1 MNIRN
6 YFSKTQNA
14 KLKRYQKMVEL
25 SGLKPEHR
33 VLHAGCGH
41 GYSFEFYNKENEVV
55 GLDIFPPED
64 CDIVREKFRYVQGDG
79 THMDMFKDKEFDLV
93 VNVGTLEH
101 IRPYEK
107 LQAFANEIRRV
118 GKGYVVIVP
127 HFWTPIEP
135 HYQLPF
141 WQVYPIWFK
150 KWLSKR
156 WSIGNYPKGEFE
168 DLQYFNKAGWLK
180 LFPDAKIYDYNHI
193 RFGIVKNFII
203 YKPIGSEPQ

>member
-1 MNIRN
+1 MNIRQ
-6 YFSKTQNA
+6 YFAKTENA
-14 KLKRYQKMVEL
+14 KLRRYNKMIEL
-25 SGLKPEHR
+25 SGLKPGMK

-41 GYSFEFYNKENEVV
+41 GYSFEFYNKDNEVT
-55 GLDIFPPED
+55 GLDIFPPEE
-64 CDIVREKFRYVQGDG
+64 CDIVHPNFRYVQGDG
-79 THMDMFKDKEFDLV
+79 TNMHQFQDKQFDLV

-107 LQAFANEIRRV
+107 LQAFASEIRRV

-141 WQVYPIWFK
+141 WQLYPMSIK
-150 KWLSKR
+150 KWLSKHF
-156 WSIGNYPKGEFE
+156 SIGNYPKGSFE
-168 DLQYFNKAGWLK
+168 DLQYFTEKGWKK
-180 LFPDAKIYDYNHI
+180 LFPDAQIYTLNHI

-203 YKPIGSEPQ
+203 YKPISDN